1 MFKWA
6 VASLALMVGSTY
18 ADQDKWSYFEVPHIR
33 SGEYRP
39 EASLMSR
46 NVLPLPAKNRE
57 YNLGY
62 LTVRRNADGSEEVSL
77 SVEQGRRLICAPGDC
92 TVSISFDGRPLLT
105 FQGSSPKDWG
115 LTRIVFHDPK
125 AFIANASQAKRMTV
139 HFREAS
145 NGQATYNFEAA
156 SPLSFPARVKRLNG

>member
-6 VASLALMVGSTY
+6 VASLALIVGSTY

-46 NVLPLPAKNRE
+46 NVLLLPAQNKE
-57 YNLGY
+57 YNVGY

-77 SVEQGRRLICAPGDC
+77 SVEQGRRLICTPGHC
-92 TVSISFDGRPLLT
+92 TVSISFDGRPPLT
-105 FQGSSPKDWG
+105 FQGASPKDWG
-115 LTRIVFHDPK
+115 STRIVFEDPK
-125 AFIANASQAKRMTV
+125 TFIASARQAKKMTV
-139 HFREAS
+139 NFREAS

-156 SPLSFPARVKRLNG
+156 SPLRFPAQVKRLNG